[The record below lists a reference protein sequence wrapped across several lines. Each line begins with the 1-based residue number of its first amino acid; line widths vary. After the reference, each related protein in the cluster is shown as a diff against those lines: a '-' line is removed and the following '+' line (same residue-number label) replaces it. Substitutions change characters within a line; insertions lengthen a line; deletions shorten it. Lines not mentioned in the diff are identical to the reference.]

1 MSTHTAEEQR
11 QCDLSADDLADLP
24 PSAKLVLQ
32 SLQHTDGMTTS
43 QLAEETQ
50 FAERT
55 VRYALTRLDEIGV
68 IESQYLLSDPQTCKY
83 LLTTDAPQ
91 SGERLD

>member
-1 MSTHTAEEQR
+1 MAMRNWLDRYEER
-11 QCDLSADDLADLP
+11 DWE
-24 PSAKLVLQ
+24 
-32 SLQHTDGMTTS
+32 TTRDG
-43 QLAEETQ
+43 
-50 FAERT
+50 T